1 MITDEMLNKHRKDLW
16 RNEMITDELLDKL
29 ENAIENRECF
39 VIGNDWE
46 MVKQWDEQIEFIL
59 EKLYGLEGEMK

>member
-1 MITDEMLNKHRKDLW
+1 
-16 RNEMITDELLDKL
+16 MITDELLDQL

-46 MVKQWDEQIEFIL
+46 MVNQWDEQIEFIL
-59 EKLYGLEGEMK
+59 EKIYGK

>member
-16 RNEMITDELLDKL
+16 RKEMITDELLDKL

-59 EKLYGLEGEMK
+59 EKIYGK